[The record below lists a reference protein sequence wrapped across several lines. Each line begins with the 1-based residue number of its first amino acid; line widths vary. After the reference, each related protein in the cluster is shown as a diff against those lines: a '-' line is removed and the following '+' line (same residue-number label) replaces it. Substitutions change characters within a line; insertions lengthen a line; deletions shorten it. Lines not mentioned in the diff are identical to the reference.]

1 MQSPS
6 FFESG
11 DDPTEK
17 DEPEPR
23 GLVIEFA
30 PRVPRAA
37 ARTMRRWGLPESVRD
52 DLVSA
57 GYLGL
62 WKALKNRR
70 RDAHEFELSAY
81 VSRRI
86 EGAVIDEARTL
97 IGRATRCASIDP
109 DLLDLDPCFVEGDS
123 GFADGWIPEDPEI
136 RAARASLWARVE
148 SSLEAVDPD
157 VRDALLGLAAG
168 HSVAEL
174 ARSADRTA
182 AQLQARITRGVR
194 HLRGRSPE
202 LRRLLWE
209 AVET

>member
-1 MQSPS
+1 MRVVPLY
-6 FFESG
+6 ESEA
-11 DDPTEK
+11 DPGEK
-17 DEPEPR
+17 DEPELQA
-23 GLVIEFA
+23 LVTMFS

-62 WKALKNRR
+62 WKALQNRR
-70 RDAHEFELSAY
+70 PDAHEFELSAY

-86 EGAVIDEARTL
+86 DGAVIDEARML
-97 IGRATRCASIDP
+97 LGRATRCASIDP
-109 DLLDLDPCFVEGDS
+109 DLLDLEPAFSHGAS
-123 GFADGWIPEDPEI
+123 GFSDPPVAEDPE
-136 RAARASLWARVE
+136 RQAARASLWARIE
-148 SSLEAVDPD
+148 SSLADLGPA

-174 ARSADRTA
+174 ARASDLSAG
-182 AQLQARITRGVR
+182 QLQARITRGIR
-194 HLRGRSPE
+194 HLRGRVPE

-209 AVET
+209 GV